1 MSQNDQHNALLIKV
15 GEAEL
20 ALEKRVEQLEETLA
34 SLSKW
39 LTHAFKEMG
48 YDFAKLASIE
58 SSRRQEE
65 IRNQTHVPLTGDEV
79 DPVVQHELALRI
91 LKNEP
96 SQDGDVCPI

>member
-1 MSQNDQHNALLIKV
+1 MPQNDELLVKV
-15 GEAEL
+15 AEAQL
-20 ALEKRVEQLEETLA
+20 ALDKRVEQLEETLQ
-34 SLSKW
+34 SLGKW

-48 YDFAKLASIE
+48 YDFAKLALIE
-58 SSRRQEE
+58 SSRRRDE

-79 DPVVQHELALRI
+79 DPAVQHELALRI